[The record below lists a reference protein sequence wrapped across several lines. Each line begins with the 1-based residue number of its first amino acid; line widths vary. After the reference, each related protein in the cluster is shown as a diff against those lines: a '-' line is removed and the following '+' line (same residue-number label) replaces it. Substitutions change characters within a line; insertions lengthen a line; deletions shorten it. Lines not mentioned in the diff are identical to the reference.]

1 MQPSTQKAEK
11 YSIKDVET
19 LLLSIG
25 VSTPEQEQ
33 ALCKSLDYNEGYI
46 SQLRSREKDTGVPQV
61 SPKFFKQV
69 AGYVGSRLQNARNKA
84 AHGVYDKDA
93 PILSAQGVNITLQ
106 DYLDL
111 QKQMIQQLN
120 EDKEKLY
127 GIINSGLIRSTDDL
141 DTILAY
147 QKAWVD
153 YTAEKDS
160 GGDKKKKAQVHL
172 KMNKLVDDRKKGR
185 ASADIHGDTGT

>member
-1 MQPSTQKAEK
+1 MQPTTQKAEK

-19 LLLSIG
+19 LLSSIG
-25 VSTPEQEQ
+25 VVTSEQEQ
-33 ALCKSLDYNEGYI
+33 AVCKALDYNEGYI
-46 SQLRSREKDTGVPQV
+46 SQLRSREKDTGAKQV

-69 AGYVGSRLQNARNKA
+69 AAFVRSTLQNAKNDT
-84 AHGVYDKDA
+84 AHGTFVPA
-93 PILSAQGVNITLQ
+93 LAVLGSQGVNITLQ

-127 GIINSGLIRSTDDL
+127 GIINSGLAKISKDQQYA
-141 DTILAY
+141 LAY

-153 YTAEKDS
+153 REAEKES
-160 GGDKKKKAQVHL
+160 GGDKQKKNQIKA
-172 KMNKLVDDRKKGR
+172 KMGKLVDGFLPPDEK
-185 ASADIHGDTGT
+185 ADSQSQ